1 MSLNDVSTAKTN
13 LDIIFFLADMS
24 GNTEKVG
31 THSRFS
37 VRCTHVAYG
46 VSKIPVMSL
55 WGGGSPLFS
64 IRLKAF
70 EGTGNEKSRRG
81 MKWREVRIEADEGA
95 PDEDRVRC
103 TEEID
108 GYKGRGRL
116 METES
121 GYLPFQFSRAVIPAG
136 D

>member
-1 MSLNDVSTAKTN
+1 M
-13 LDIIFFLADMS
+13 
-24 GNTEKVG
+24 
-31 THSRFS
+31 
-37 VRCTHVAYG
+37 
-46 VSKIPVMSL
+46 
-55 WGGGSPLFS
+55 FS

-81 MKWREVRIEADEGA
+81 MKWREVRIEADKGA
-95 PDEDRVRC
+95 PDEDGVRR

-121 GYLPFQFSRAVIPAG
+121 GYLPFQFS
-136 D
+136 